1 MSRKI
6 LFMNTTSG
14 GGSPAASAA
23 AQLTTAASGSRPVP
37 RRAKPVVLRCELC
50 AMCGRLHPRKPYLS
64 IVEVAGY
71 LGTAVA
77 TIYRKRS
84 ARELPPAL
92 LLGRSPRYPTCEV
105 AMLLVRET
113 P

>member
-1 MSRKI
+1 
-6 LFMNTTSG
+6 
-14 GGSPAASAA
+14 
-23 AQLTTAASGSRPVP
+23 
-37 RRAKPVVLRCELC
+37 
-50 AMCGRLHPRKPYLS
+50 MCGRLHPRKPYLS
-64 IVEVAGY
+64 VSEVAGY

-84 ARELPPAL
+84 ARTLPPAL